1 VHSLLPLFTILICGL
16 YCYGVFEYT
25 WEFDVA
31 NALNDY
37 LILLIRLI
45 GVEISLVRLNA
56 NKMCFTI

>member
-1 VHSLLPLFTILICGL
+1 VGRGAGAKARAAAEAEI
-16 YCYGVFEYT
+16 
-25 WEFDVA
+25 VA

-56 NKMCFTI
+56 DKMCFTI